1 MSMSEHTRV
10 DVPVDEPTD
19 TRLRRRRPASRARR
33 IVNAGIGAV
42 AGGAAGAATVWLA
55 APPDRFAPWFIG
67 LLTLLGATLGYRYGR
82 GVVRATALSFRD
94 AWW

>member
-1 MSMSEHTRV
+1 MGEHAPA
-10 DVPVDEPTD
+10 DMPAD
-19 TRLRRRRPASRARR
+19 TPAGTHVRRRRPPSRTRR
-33 IVNAGIGAV
+33 IMNACIGAV

-67 LLTLLGATLGYRYGR
+67 LLTLLGATLGYRYGQ
-82 GVVRATALSFRD
+82 GVVRAATQSLFE